1 MFLKGK
7 DDIIFGADLY
17 KFHPGISSNFVQRYV
32 QISRKAFRYF
42 KNKFHLAG
50 GKPLVAFRKKI
61 ILKAVPYRIENK
73 SSYLKPGAKI
83 TKTHKEDVLF
93 DNMFEIIL
101 NEDYEDNYLF
111 RDIEKAD
118 LEARNRA
125 EFNTMTNRKSKKR
138 PKRNNLTAK
147 KDINTFEGSND
158 ILEVSSLERLD
169 AIRKRNNFSVNN
181 QTIVLDRN

>member
-1 MFLKGK
+1 MDSIISDHLFLKGK

-42 KNKFHLAG
+42 KNKFHTAG

-83 TKTHKEDVLF
+83 TKTHTEDALF

-101 NEDYEDNYLF
+101 NEDYEDHYLF
-111 RDIEKAD
+111 REMEKAEI
-118 LEARNRA
+118 EAKNRA
-125 EFNTMTNRKSKKR
+125 EFNTMTNRKNKKTLR
-138 PKRNNLTAK
+138 KVNRTA
-147 KDINTFEGSND
+147 
-158 ILEVSSLERLD
+158 
-169 AIRKRNNFSVNN
+169 
-181 QTIVLDRN
+181 

>member
-42 KNKFHLAG
+42 KNKFHTAG

-61 ILKAVPYRIENK
+61 ILKAVPYLIENK

-83 TKTHKEDVLF
+83 TKTHTEDALF

-111 RDIEKAD
+111 REMEKAD
-118 LEARNRA
+118 IEARNRA
-125 EFNTMTNRKSKKR
+125 EFNTMTNRKNKKTLR
-138 PKRNNLTAK
+138 KVNRTAEKRMT
-147 KDINTFEGSND
+147 TF
-158 ILEVSSLERLD
+158 
-169 AIRKRNNFSVNN
+169 
-181 QTIVLDRN
+181 